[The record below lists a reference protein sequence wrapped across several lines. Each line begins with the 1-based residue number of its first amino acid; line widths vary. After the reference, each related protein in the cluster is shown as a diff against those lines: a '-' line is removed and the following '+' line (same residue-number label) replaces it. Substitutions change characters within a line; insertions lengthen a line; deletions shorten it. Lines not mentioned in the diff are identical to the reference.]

1 MREILFRGKRK
12 DNGEWVEGYLFD
24 DGLIDSNRI
33 FIGSLIIEDYK
44 GLSDDV
50 WDITGICFYE
60 VIPKTVGQY
69 TTQDDINGKRIFDG
83 DIVEFQRV
91 NALGYTTRRTG
102 EVKWYDEL
110 PLFYILATTGDGW
123 DWVDCENIEV
133 IGNMHDNP
141 ELLEED

>member
-1 MREILFRGKRK
+1 MRNYLFRGIRV

-24 DGLIDSNRI
+24 DGLIDSNRM

-44 GLSDDV
+44 GLSDDA
-50 WDITGICFYE
+50 WDITGTCFYE
-60 VIPKTVGQY
+60 VIPETVGQY
-69 TTQDDINGKRIFDG
+69 TTQDDINGKKIFDG

-91 NALGYTTRRTG
+91 NELGYTTRRTG
-102 EVKWYDEL
+102 EVKWYDKL

-133 IGNMHDNP
+133 IENIYDDD
-141 ELLEED
+141 LFEEDD

>member
-1 MREILFRGKRK
+1 MREILYRGVRV
-12 DNGEWVEGYLFD
+12 DNGEWVEGWLFD
-24 DGLIDSNRI
+24 DGLVDSKRM
-33 FIGSLIIEDYK
+33 FVGSLIIEDYK
-44 GLSDDV
+44 GQSDDV
-50 WDITGICFYE
+50 WDIVGIDFYE
-60 VIPKTVGQY
+60 VIPESVGQY
-69 TTQDDINGKRIFDG
+69 TGQDDINGKKIFDG

-133 IGNMHDNP
+133 IGNIYDDD
-141 ELLEED
+141 LLEEDD